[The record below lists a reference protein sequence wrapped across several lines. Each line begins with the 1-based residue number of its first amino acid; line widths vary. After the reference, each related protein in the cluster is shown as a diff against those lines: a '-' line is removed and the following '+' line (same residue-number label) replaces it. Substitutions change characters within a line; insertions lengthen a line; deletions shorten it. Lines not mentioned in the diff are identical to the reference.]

1 MIQRDDGPINKRW
14 EKQEKK
20 KKKKLKGK
28 DDEKVLENLTSVLKT
43 DVTW

>member
-1 MIQRDDGPINKRW
+1 MIQIDDGPINKRW

-28 DDEKVLENLTSVLKT
+28 DDEKVL
-43 DVTW
+43 

>member
-1 MIQRDDGPINKRW
+1 MIQIDDGPINKRW
-14 EKQEKK
+14 EKQEK

-43 DVTW
+43 DVTR

>member
-1 MIQRDDGPINKRW
+1 MIQIDDGPINNRW
-14 EKQEKK
+14 EKQK

-28 DDEKVLENLTSVLKT
+28 DDEKVVENLASVLKT

>member
-1 MIQRDDGPINKRW
+1 MIQIEDGPINKRW
-14 EKQEKK
+14 EKQE

>member
-1 MIQRDDGPINKRW
+1 MLQLDDGPIDERW

-20 KKKKLKGK
+20 KKLKGK
-28 DDEKVLENLTSVLKT
+28 YDEKVLENLTSILKT